1 MLYKFKSKAAGDVVM
16 LGENGDQVLRLLG
29 REPAPQ
35 GILEVADM
43 PALRT
48 TLEQAVIAEEAEHS
62 KAQAEAEAEGRHLP
76 AQDGIGLRQRVWPLL
91 EMMKRAEAANYPIVW
106 GV

>member
-16 LGENGDQVLRLLG
+16 LGPNGDQLLRLLG

-35 GILEVADM
+35 GIFEVADM
-43 PALRT
+43 PALRGA
-48 TLEQAVIAEEAEHS
+48 LEQAVDAEEAERA
-62 KAQAEAEAEGRHLP
+62 KAQVEAAAEGRHLP
-76 AQDGIGLRQRVWPLL
+76 AQEGVSLRQRVWPLL
-91 EMMKRAEAANYPIVW
+91 EMMKYAQSANEPIVW